1 MDNLN
6 TYSTNILN
14 KHPTIKSIS
23 GGVEGE
29 REVVDILAVEGGEHT
44 AGGGPGQ
51 RWASGK
57 GRLQKPPN

>member
-29 REVVDILAVEGGEHT
+29 REGVDILAVEGGEN
-44 AGGGPGQ
+44 AAGGPGQ
-51 RWASGK
+51 R